1 MVLKKLV
8 LIGDSNTQYGYAKE
22 GTWVSL
28 LSEMLQRKCDVINR
42 GFIGYNTAY
51 IREFLPKILQE
62 FDAESICGIIIM
74 LGTNDSAIETSIQH
88 VSLKNYKDNLDWII
102 SYLTKSFMLSK
113 EKIIIVTPGKIDDE
127 KWQKEEEKLNENSK
141 LLDQLVAVYAK
152 ECVEIC
158 LKNNLNFINL
168 YDLMTHE
175 GEHFK
180 ELFYDGLHLSN
191 QGGHFLFN
199 NLKPLIEIHIL
210 NDLKENYPDWKQLR
224 TDQNL

>member
-1 MVLKKLV
+1 MVWKKLV

-127 KWQKEEEKLNENSK
+127 KWQKEEEKL
-141 LLDQLVAVYAK
+141 
-152 ECVEIC
+152 
-158 LKNNLNFINL
+158 
-168 YDLMTHE
+168 
-175 GEHFK
+175 
-180 ELFYDGLHLSN
+180 
-191 QGGHFLFN
+191 
-199 NLKPLIEIHIL
+199 IHH
-210 NDLKENYPDWKQLR
+210 K
-224 TDQNL
+224 TST